1 MSAIYFSIVMLLK
14 QSLLSYYKHVFNLFS
29 IGFFLYC
36 PCTPSSSH
44 VFLIFSAFY
53 TAGATLI
60 FSVELVEIQQK
71 PLISIPRGSGFY
83 TFLGV
88 VAVILLIAYEMY
100 KRTRQHSEEI
110 KKQKKAHSSR
120 PQKGKKTKKN

>member
-1 MSAIYFSIVMLLK
+1 MCSIYFP
-14 QSLLSYYKHVFNLFS
+14 LLSFYIASVPLP
-29 IGFFLYC
+29 LLMC
-36 PCTPSSSH
+36 SSS
-44 VFLIFSAFY
+44 FLHFY